1 MAFKLTI
8 IGAGSLTFA
17 RTLFSDIMHVPEL
30 RGLEVA
36 FTDINQ
42 QNLDMVT
49 QLCQRDLC
57 QDGRTSDRDDRIPS
71 LVRSGDPDHGSL
83 RRILAADPEET
94 PPDDRV
100 RKPSGQSR
108 LGDDLGKSFLSR
120 KDHLGDDRGSRSD
133 LSRHLAGGDGT

>member
-1 MAFKLTI
+1 MSFNLTI

-49 QLCQRDLC
+49 RLCQRDLEANGIPTKIQSTLDRREALRGARYIVNC
-57 QDGRTSDRDDRIPS
+57 VRIGGLEAFEKAADGKATKLIIPS
-71 LVRSGDPDHGSL
+71 EIQGVAG
-83 RRILAADPEET
+83 
-94 PPDDRV
+94 
-100 RKPSGQSR
+100 
-108 LGDDLGKSFLSR
+108 
-120 KDHLGDDRGSRSD
+120 
-133 LSRHLAGGDGT
+133 LAGAVAEIVKDEKKAD